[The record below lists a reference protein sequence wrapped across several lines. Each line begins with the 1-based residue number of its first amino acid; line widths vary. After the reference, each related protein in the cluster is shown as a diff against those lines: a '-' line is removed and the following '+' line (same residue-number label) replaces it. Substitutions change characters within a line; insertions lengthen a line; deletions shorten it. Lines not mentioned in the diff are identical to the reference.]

1 MNGLLIGGNIG
12 HGLSDKP
19 TSNSTETKQKSLM
32 IYAVLFLLSLKGAA
46 GEVVIVMV
54 GDELDLLGRVCLQHI
69 MWA

>member
-54 GDELDLLGRVCLQHI
+54 GDELDLLGRVCLQPI
-69 MWA
+69 L

>member
-69 MWA
+69 L

>member
-1 MNGLLIGGNIG
+1 MNGLLIGLNIG

-69 MWA
+69 M

>member
-69 MWA
+69 M

>member
-1 MNGLLIGGNIG
+1 MNGLLIGLNIG

-54 GDELDLLGRVCLQHI
+54 GDELDLLGRVCLQPI
-69 MWA
+69 L

>member
-32 IYAVLFLLSLKGAA
+32 IYAVLFLLSLKGAG

-69 MWA
+69 L